1 MFQKQSLP
9 PKLTD
14 CCDQLVA
21 GLLLIPDGLQAS
33 DQLETSHHVPK
44 HSNHLKLDF
53 LAKTAAPIKSDSVSF
68 DFNSLA

>member
-33 DQLETSHHVPK
+33 DQLETMFQNTV
-44 HSNHLKLDF
+44 
-53 LAKTAAPIKSDSVSF
+53 TT
-68 DFNSLA
+68 